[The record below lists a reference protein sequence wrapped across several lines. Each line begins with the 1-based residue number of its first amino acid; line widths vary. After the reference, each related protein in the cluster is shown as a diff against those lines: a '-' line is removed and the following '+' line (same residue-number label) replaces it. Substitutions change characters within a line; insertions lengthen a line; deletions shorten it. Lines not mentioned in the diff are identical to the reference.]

1 MMEELKEKEKEHGAH
16 WYNPLSWANE
26 GLSSDDAKLRET
38 LRGNRARLLG
48 IGGSSGGGQLSP
60 TQQQAYLAA
69 RRAGK
74 PPEEARSIALAAR

>member
-1 MMEELKEKEKEHGAH
+1 MNEKEKEDGAH